1 MCGWIWI
8 YMYIAVFI
16 FVCWNCVNGR
26 NFVPVVSFHYFRNFK
41 DFSKIIFYDHLLQTQ
56 TMNVKKKSLTLQ
68 VLVLAALKRIP
79 KMINHFLKKMKT
91 YFPLW
96 DSFTLFFKVSRKKT
110 PKYLTQNTGNILE
123 NDYTLLLSHG
133 IL

>member
-1 MCGWIWI
+1 MVGYGYI
-8 YMYIAVFI
+8 YILQSLYLYVEIVWMEGILCLWFLSI
-16 FVCWNCVNGR
+16 ISGT
-26 NFVPVVSFHYFRNFK
+26 
-41 DFSKIIFYDHLLQTQ
+41 SKIFLKLFFMTTFYKPRLWML
-56 TMNVKKKSLTLQ
+56 KKKSLTLQ